1 VTPVKRAEIEQQN
14 QLMLRRQQEF
24 RLAADVVADAWAVFD
39 EVRAVAVVGSV
50 AKALWKEIP
59 RFSDFRRAGIE
70 VWHECRD
77 LDLALWIDSQERL
90 GALRRAAAQALRA
103 AFERGAGTSVVSQQ
117 LDVFMIEPGSG
128 RYLGRLC
135 SFNACP
141 KDKRECLV
149 PGCGAIPFNK
159 VIAEFRPRA
168 DLLEP
173 ATYAMLYE
181 RGVGRLRSALDLPSV
196 EEGDDGRS
204 DATAKRTTNEV
215 KRR

>member
-1 VTPVKRAEIEQQN
+1 VRRAEIEQQN
-14 QLMLRRQQEF
+14 QLMLRRQREF
-24 RLAADVVADAWAVFD
+24 RLAADVVTDAWMAFD
-39 EVRAVAVVGSV
+39 EVQAVALIGSV
-50 AKALWKEIP
+50 AKALWKEVP

-70 VWHECRD
+70 VWHECGD

-90 GALRRAAAQALRA
+90 GSLRRAAAQALRA

-117 LDVFMIEPGSG
+117 LDVFMIEPGSD

-141 KDKRECLV
+141 KDKRDCLV

-159 VIAEFRPRA
+159 VVDEFTPQA

-173 ATYAMLYE
+173 ARYAMLYE

-196 EEGDDGRS
+196 DESYGKPSG
-204 DATAKRTTNEV
+204 ATAKRTTRESGQ
-215 KRR
+215 R